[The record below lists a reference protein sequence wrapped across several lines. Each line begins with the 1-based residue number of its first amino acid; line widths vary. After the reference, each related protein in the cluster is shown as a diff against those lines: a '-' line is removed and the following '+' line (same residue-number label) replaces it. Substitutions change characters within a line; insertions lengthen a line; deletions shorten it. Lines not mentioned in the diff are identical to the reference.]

1 LTPSNLCGILGIEKV
16 EEVSDTDYQKMWEKL
31 RVEFRFLRSNEV
43 KAVDPT
49 ILIAYMGYIEE
60 IEILKEGEV
69 EKEA

>member
-1 LTPSNLCGILGIEKV
+1 M
-16 EEVSDTDYQKMWEKL
+16 DYRKMWEKL
-31 RVEFRFLRSNEV
+31 RVEFRFLRSNGV

-49 ILIAYMGYIEE
+49 ILIAYMSYIEE